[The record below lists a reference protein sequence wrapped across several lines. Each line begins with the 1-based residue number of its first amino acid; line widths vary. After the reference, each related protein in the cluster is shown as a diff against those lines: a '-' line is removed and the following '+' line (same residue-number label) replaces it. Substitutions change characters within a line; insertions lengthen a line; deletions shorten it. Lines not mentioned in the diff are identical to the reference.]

1 MDIEQHNPHQRAL
14 ATGDDSRSDRIRF
27 QQEFDALRLTL
38 RQQRHPF
45 EDEVT
50 SRAQIMRPEQLPAIP
65 LETARRKPPPRG
77 EAGSYFLPEGLIRGA
92 KIVALCAV
100 AVALYYGPPYYT
112 CQQLKERGMFYS
124 GTTVSSCV
132 QEWLDARTDPFE
144 ALTTRLRTVL

>member
-1 MDIEQHNPHQRAL
+1 MDIEQHNPHHTAL
-14 ATGDDSRSDRIRF
+14 ATGDDSPSDRIRF

-38 RQQRHPF
+38 RQQLHPF

-50 SRAQIMRPEQLPAIP
+50 SRTRIMRPEQLPAIP
-65 LETARRKPPPRG
+65 IATVRRKPPPRR

-92 KIVALCAV
+92 KIVALGAV

-112 CQQLKERGMFYS
+112 CRQLKERGMFYS

-144 ALTTRLRTVL
+144 ALTTRLRTAL